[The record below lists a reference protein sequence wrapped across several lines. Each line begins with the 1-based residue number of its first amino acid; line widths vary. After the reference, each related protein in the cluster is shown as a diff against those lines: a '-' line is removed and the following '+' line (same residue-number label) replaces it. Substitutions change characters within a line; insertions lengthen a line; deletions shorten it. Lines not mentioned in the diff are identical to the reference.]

1 MTTTR
6 ANALNDATVREE
18 AGTSVELFTGAGGLA
33 LAMHA
38 AGFRHLLAVEW
49 EKRACETLL
58 GNTADAF
65 SPDGYAP
72 PTSSADRWP
81 LICGDVRTVD
91 FSRWEGAVD
100 VVAGGVP

>member
-1 MTTTR
+1 MTTTTST
-6 ANALNDATVREE
+6 NVPIDAAVHEE

-49 EKRACETLL
+49 EKRACATLL

-65 SPDGYAP
+65 SPDAHDPGL
-72 PTSSADRWP
+72 DRGS
-81 LICGDVRTVD
+81 LASHLRRRSDGRLLQMGR
-91 FSRWEGAVD
+91 SR
-100 VVAGGVP
+100 